1 MAAPGIT
8 KSTVPSGQDGEQRG
22 DHCSG
27 YHPVAPAVPAPA
39 APPLS
44 FGRRRGLEAS
54 SPSPP
59 APHSPVRRI
68 QRSLASPQAAVAA
81 VAIVRQRV
89 LTRLQ
94 LDHLTKLNRVAIHIH
109 GDQPYD
115 WRPAV
120 RSTRTK
126 PPPDHLPQNRP
137 NFGGFREAVITLM
150 PPGGT
155 YGRRGAPRAS
165 WLAASSSGVG

>member
-8 KSTVPSGQDGEQRG
+8 KGTMPSGQDGEQRG

-44 FGRRRGLEAS
+44 FGRRRGLGGF
-54 SPSPP
+54 SPSPR
-59 APHSPVRRI
+59 APHSPVCRI
-68 QRSLASPQAAVAA
+68 QRLLASPQAAVAA

-89 LTRLQ
+89 LACLQ
-94 LDHLTKLNRVAIHIH
+94 LDHLTKLKRAAIHIH
-109 GDQPYD
+109 RDQPYD

-126 PPPDHLPQNRP
+126 PPPNHPPQNRP
-137 NFGGFREAVITLM
+137 NYGAFREAVIPLM

-155 YGRRGAPRAS
+155 YSRRGAPRAS